1 MTAFAIFT
9 AVVNYGLVVQTAV
22 AANGEFITRHGF
34 FCRHPSFAK
43 ALFNETVELWK
54 GRFEH
59 PEDKSLEDALLPLG
73 AMVAAVKSNSNVAFD
88 LIASRPL
95 VENMSAADIGGNPG
109 RPCHLPSRYFRRPL
123 SPQARNGW
131 EEKIQR

>member
-9 AVVNYGLVVQTAV
+9 AVVNYGLVYKQRSLPMAIYY
-22 AANGEFITRHGF
+22 GWF

-43 ALFNETVELWK
+43 PLFNETVELWK

-88 LIASRPL
+88 LMPPAAR
-95 VENMSAADIGGNPG
+95 ENIE
-109 RPCHLPSRYFRRPL
+109 R
-123 SPQARNGW
+123 
-131 EEKIQR
+131 